1 MVLEEQI
8 KRKGSIY
15 LKLIALLKS
24 MTSSEVDSSEASVF
38 HQKRND
44 SRFYELSVVFWSE
57 SLVEVVED
65 HMEVTRSH
73 LKASGC

>member
-1 MVLEEQI
+1 
-8 KRKGSIY
+8 
-15 LKLIALLKS
+15 
-24 MTSSEVDSSEASVF
+24 MTSSEADSSEASVF

-65 HMEVTRSH
+65 HMDVTRSH